1 MERCACAMTL
11 DEIKRGHF
19 DRLKSRRVVMIEDLG
34 HGWRIHDWTEASVS
48 PTCDV
53 ITIQA
58 ALDAAEGIA
67 VRHRRDPAQSL
78 DEGGEVVTD
87 PTTIVEALKR

>member
-1 MERCACAMTL
+1 MKCACSMTL

-19 DRLKSRRVVMIEDLG
+19 DRLRSRRVVMIEDLG

-48 PTCDV
+48 PTYDV
-53 ITIQA
+53 VTIQA

-67 VRHRRDPAQSL
+67 VRHRRDAVRNP

-87 PTTIVEALKR
+87 PAKILQALQK